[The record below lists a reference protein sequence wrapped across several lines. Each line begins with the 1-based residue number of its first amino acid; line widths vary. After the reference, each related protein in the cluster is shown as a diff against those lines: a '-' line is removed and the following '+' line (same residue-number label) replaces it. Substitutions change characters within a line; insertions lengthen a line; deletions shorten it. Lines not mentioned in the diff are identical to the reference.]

1 MYVSSA
7 FGWLSTLNKQA
18 SLLMMAELYL
28 LWLEEVLVDAAVCLD
43 HLWGAEQLP
52 HLSDPLHSLLCFRG
66 GNLQAKGSPYM
77 ARSKQENVTAV
88 GLQVQGHRVL
98 YIASPASPCLLQDLL
113 QVLQRT
119 PCMLLLL

>member
-43 HLWGAEQLP
+43 HLWG
-52 HLSDPLHSLLCFRG
+52 G
-66 GNLQAKGSPYM
+66 
-77 ARSKQENVTAV
+77 
-88 GLQVQGHRVL
+88 
-98 YIASPASPCLLQDLL
+98 
-113 QVLQRT
+113 
-119 PCMLLLL
+119 